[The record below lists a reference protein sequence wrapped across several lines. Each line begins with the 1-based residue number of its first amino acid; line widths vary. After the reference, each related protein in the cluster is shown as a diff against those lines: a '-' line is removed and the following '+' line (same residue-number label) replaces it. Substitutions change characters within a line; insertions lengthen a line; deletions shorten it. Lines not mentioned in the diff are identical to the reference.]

1 MKKIYL
7 LLPVFA
13 ITTISCKKTDHLNKE
28 LHTTAFNTPAI
39 QRGLGIDLNV
49 TLDVDNTA
57 DEWMQ
62 AIEASLQ
69 SAHIGVKI
77 GGYGGGTDTAIKWAN
92 IIEDVAN
99 ALGITVEELE
109 DMNGIDLLDALFPDI
124 SNDQITIL
132 TSGNTQVLGVVND
145 ASNSFQIYVGPS
157 GAADIITDHDL
168 VLSFQLN

>member
-1 MKKIYL
+1 MKKMYL

-13 ITTISCKKTDHLNKE
+13 ISMISCQKTDHLNKE
-28 LHTTAFNTPAI
+28 LNTTAVNTPAI
-39 QRGLGIDLNV
+39 QRGLGIDLDV

-69 SAHIGVKI
+69 SANIYVKI
-77 GGYGGGTDTAIKWAN
+77 GGYAGGTDTASQWAD
-92 IIEDVAN
+92 ILEDAAN

-109 DMNGIDLLDALFPDI
+109 DMDGIDLLDALFPDI
-124 SNDQITIL
+124 SNDQIAIL
-132 TSGNTQVLGVVND
+132 TSGNAQVLGVVND
-145 ASNSFQIYVGPS
+145 ASNSFQIYVGQS
-157 GAADIITDHDL
+157 GTADIITNHDF